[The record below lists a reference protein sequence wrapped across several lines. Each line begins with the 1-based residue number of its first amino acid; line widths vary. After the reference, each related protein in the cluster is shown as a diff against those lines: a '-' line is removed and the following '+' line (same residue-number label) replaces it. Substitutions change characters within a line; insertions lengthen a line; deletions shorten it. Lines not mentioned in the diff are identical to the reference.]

1 MDVTAEILR
10 NNDIYGASDYTGAHT
25 LSASRSLNY
34 AKGTSITK
42 PAVENLRVIP
52 YTFNYQDAVGLFG
65 AENCFIRVNVDID
78 RDYSKDC
85 YEEPWYD
92 CAELTEDRE
101 FPGYY
106 NTGTIDYD
114 ADPIIVNEYEPADIQ
129 IQSKVPLLYDQYISV
144 DLKNLKVNNR
154 YIDDWLDVRLYTKDR
169 EEVAEDKMYIR
180 LKDYFYLGV
189 HARNTKRLPYNIE
202 LTIGEELRSGLPSTE
217 CLDDW
222 ELAQP
227 DPCTCVEE
235 EGWLCGELTL
245 YNETGT
251 DYASATV
258 DPAGDPSTVESYQPA
273 RLTLQ
278 GTECIIDTLSDAL
291 GFPRKGRVGQVPP
304 PKTHMQTMR
313 KDHLSDPC
321 CASCH

>member
-1 MDVTAEILR
+1 MDVTRQILAY
-10 NNDIYGASDYTGAHT
+10 NNTYGASDYTGPHT
-25 LSASRSLNY
+25 LSASKSLNY
-34 AKGTSITK
+34 AEGASITK
-42 PAVENLRVIP
+42 PAVEKLSVIP
-52 YTFNYQDAVGLFG
+52 YTFKYQDAVGLFG
-65 AENCFIRVNVDID
+65 VENKFIRVNVDVD
-78 RDYSKDC
+78 RNFSKAC
-85 YEEPWYD
+85 YEEPWYE
-92 CAELTEDRE
+92 CAEMGEQIELT
-101 FPGYY
+101 PYY
-106 NTGTIDYD
+106 ENAFIDYTKD
-114 ADPIIVNEYEPADIQ
+114 TTTVNDYEPANIIEQ
-129 IQSKVPLLYDQYISV
+129 GKVPLIYDGYISV

-154 YIDDWLDVRLYTKDR
+154 YIDDWLDVRLYNKDR

-227 DPCTCVEE
+227 DSCVCVDE
-235 EGWLCGELTL
+235 EGWQCGELTL

-321 CASCH
+321 CTSCH